1 MDWEQV
7 ANLMLNDGIAIAV
20 VGYFM
25 FRDYKFMQQL
35 QVILTTLVDTVGAL
49 KEAVKEFSGKDLSEK
64 NAE

>member
-49 KEAVKEFSGKDLSEK
+49 KETVKELSVKDLSEK

>member
-49 KEAVKEFSGKDLSEK
+49 KEAVKEFSGNEISDK